1 MAGEGGGANAAGEA
15 AREEAAEEAA
25 AEATAEAVEEAAAG
39 EVAAPPAEGEESAGV
54 LTTAG
59 AAGNPRDAAHRRWG
73 MQRTEEAAALPL
85 PQSKASDDAV
95 ASAAAVATTATAD
108 ATADADADADADAT
122 GDAAGEPMRG
132 PAATGLAAVAAGTR
146 LPACFSCSF
155 CGGCDDGGECGRML
169 HVEPGCHVH
178 LHCAFWSS
186 EVVEQPAKRAAEP
199 AELTRLQQT
208 LKSARKALCAGCGQP
223 GASMGCNL
231 HKCKRLYHFA
241 CAREAGGLLLQDR
254 RLYCFEHRTHK
265 QAQAKGC
272 VPVPRG
278 EPLRRGLRAQPSKRH
293 QLEAN
298 PTLQPEQW
306 LRVGALTV
314 LRAGVSTA
322 AAEPPV
328 GLLAWRR
335 HWSTRRPGEQCGYQL
350 EILPAITHG
359 GGSSGGGGGGGGGG
373 GDRGGG
379 VLRFVIV
386 GEHEPQRPIEAA
398 SAQAAMEELG
408 GRVRAVQPKL
418 PDGASGSYPLAPGY
432 FFGWLHAPVQRALHG
447 EPAEAP
453 EPQTVEAP
461 LPVNRSGS
469 ARSEGYKKRPVVRV
483 YLPEE
488 LGRGSAA
495 GGDKVA
501 KRFKPRGDKVE
512 RVAEEEKV
520 GIVERLRGLNAQA
533 RARLRVSRSG
543 IHGWGLFVKEPI
555 SKGEMLVEYQ
565 GLVIRASHTQA
576 MLKKYER
583 AGVAGCHDGGYIFK
597 IDEAMCVDATMAG
610 NIARFMNHSC
620 APNAISKIVE
630 VGGGSLGKKVVVFA
644 KRDLQVGEELQYDY
658 QFALGEDKIACHCGA
673 PNCWGRMN

>member
-1 MAGEGGGANAAGEA
+1 MTDEGGGESAAGEA
-15 AREEAAEEAA
+15 ALEEAAREAAEEATEGGVTSLA
-25 AEATAEAVEEAAAG
+25 AEEDEELPG
-39 EVAAPPAEGEESAGV
+39 VPA
-54 LTTAG
+54 TAG

-73 MQRTEEAAALPL
+73 MQHTDEAAALPV
-85 PQSKASDDAV
+85 PQRKASDA
-95 ASAAAVATTATAD
+95 
-108 ATADADADADADAT
+108 ADADADAATATATADTADTANDADPTAT
-122 GDAAGEPMRG
+122 ADADGERVG
-132 PAATGLAAVAAGTR
+132 EPAATGVAVVATGTR
-146 LPACFSCSF
+146 LPECFACSF
-155 CGGCDDGGECGRML
+155 CGGRDDGGECGRML

-186 EVVEQPAKRAAEP
+186 EVIEQPPAKRAGEP
-199 AELTRLQQT
+199 TELTRLQHSLQR
-208 LKSARKALCAGCGQP
+208 ARKALCAGCGQP

-241 CAREAGGLLLQDR
+241 CARKAGALLLQDR
-254 RLYCFEHRTHK
+254 RLYCSEHRTHK

-272 VPVPRG
+272 VPVLRG
-278 EPLRRGLRAQPSKRH
+278 QEPLRRGLRAQPSKRH
-293 QLEAN
+293 QLESN
-298 PTLQPEQW
+298 PALQPEQW

-314 LRAGVSTA
+314 LRAGASTA

-328 GLLAWRR
+328 GILAWRR

-350 EILPAITHG
+350 EILPATTG
-359 GGSSGGGGGGGGGG
+359 GSGGGGGGGGGP
-373 GDRGGG
+373 
-379 VLRFVIV
+379 LRFVIL

-408 GRVRAVQPKL
+408 ARVRAAQPAL
-418 PDGASGSYPLAPGY
+418 PDGANSSYPLAPGY
-432 FFGWLHAPVQRALHG
+432 FFGWLQAPVQRALSLSWV
-447 EPAEAP
+447 EAP
-453 EPQTVEAP
+453 EPEVVEE

-469 ARSEGYKKRPVVRV
+469 ARSEGMKKRPVVRI

-488 LGRGSAA
+488 LGRGSAGA
-495 GGDKVA
+495 GDKAA
-501 KRFKPRGDKVE
+501 KRSKPRGDNVE
-512 RVAEEEKV
+512 KVAEEEKV
-520 GIVERLRGLNAQA
+520 GIVQKLKGLNAQA

-565 GLVIRASHTQA
+565 GTVIRASHTQA
-576 MLKKYER
+576 MLAKYER
-583 AGVAGCHDGGYIFK
+583 AGVPGCHDGGYIFK
-597 IDEAMCVDATMAG
+597 IDDNMCVDATMSG

>member
-1 MAGEGGGANAAGEA
+1 MADEGGGATAAGEA
-15 AREEAAEEAA
+15 VGEEAAREVAEEA
-25 AEATAEAVEEAAAG
+25 TGGGVT
-39 EVAAPPAEGEESAGV
+39 VPPAEESPGV
-54 LTTAG
+54 PATAG

-73 MQRTEEAAALPL
+73 MQHTDEAAAPPV
-85 PQSKASDDAV
+85 PQSKASDAADAD
-95 ASAAAVATTATAD
+95 AAAATATATAD
-108 ATADADADADADAT
+108 TAASADATATVDADAD
-122 GDAAGEPMRG
+122 GERVG
-132 PAATGLAAVAAGTR
+132 EPAATGVAVVATGTR
-146 LPACFSCSF
+146 LPACFACSF
-155 CGGCDDGGECGRML
+155 CGGRDDGGECGRML

-178 LHCAFWSS
+178 LHCVFWSS
-186 EVVEQPAKRAAEP
+186 EVVEQPPTKSARWQAGEP
-199 AELTRLQQT
+199 TELTRLQHSLQR
-208 LKSARKALCAGCGQP
+208 ARKALCAGCGQP

-241 CAREAGGLLLQDR
+241 CARKAGALLLQDR
-254 RLYCFEHRTHK
+254 RLYCSEHRTHK

-278 EPLRRGLRAQPSKRH
+278 EEPLRRGLRAQPSKRH
-293 QLEAN
+293 QLESN
-298 PTLQPEQW
+298 PALQPEQW

-314 LRAGVSTA
+314 LRVGASTA

-328 GLLAWRR
+328 GFLAWRR

-350 EILPAITHG
+350 EVRPATTG
-359 GGSSGGGGGGGGGG
+359 GGGSGGGGGGGGAF
-373 GDRGGG
+373 
-379 VLRFVIV
+379 RFVIL

-408 GRVRAVQPKL
+408 ARVRAAQPAL
-418 PDGASGSYPLAPGY
+418 PDGANGSYPLAPGY
-432 FFGWLHAPVQRALHG
+432 FFGWLQAPVQRALSLSWV
-447 EPAEAP
+447 EAP
-453 EPQTVEAP
+453 EPEVVEA

-469 ARSEGYKKRPVVRV
+469 ARSEGMKKRPVVRV

-488 LGRGSAA
+488 LGRGGAG
-495 GGDKVA
+495 GGDKAA
-501 KRFKPRGDKVE
+501 KRSKPREKVAE
-512 RVAEEEKV
+512 EKVKEEEKV
-520 GIVERLRGLNAQA
+520 GIVQRLKGLNAQA

-565 GLVIRASHTQA
+565 GTVIRASHTQA
-576 MLKKYER
+576 MLAKYER
-583 AGVAGCHDGGYIFK
+583 AGVPGCHDGGYIFK
-597 IDEAMCVDATMAG
+597 IDDNMCVDATMSG

>member
-1 MAGEGGGANAAGEA
+1 MADEAGGATATGEA
-15 AREEAAEEAA
+15 TGEEVAREAAEEA
-25 AEATAEAVEEAAAG
+25 TGGGVT
-39 EVAAPPAEGEESAGV
+39 VPPAEESPGV
-54 LTTAG
+54 PATAG

-73 MQRTEEAAALPL
+73 MQHTDEAAAPPV
-85 PQSKASDDAV
+85 PQSKASDAADAD
-95 ASAAAVATTATAD
+95 AAAATATATAD
-108 ATADADADADADAT
+108 TAASADATATVDADAD
-122 GDAAGEPMRG
+122 GERVG
-132 PAATGLAAVAAGTR
+132 EPAATGVAVVATGTR
-146 LPACFSCSF
+146 LPACFACSF
-155 CGGCDDGGECGRML
+155 CGGRDDGGECGRML

-178 LHCAFWSS
+178 LHCVFWSS
-186 EVVEQPAKRAAEP
+186 EVVEQPPTKSARWQAGEP
-199 AELTRLQQT
+199 TELTRLQHSLQR
-208 LKSARKALCAGCGQP
+208 ARKALCAGCGQP

-241 CAREAGGLLLQDR
+241 CARKAGALLLQDR
-254 RLYCFEHRTHK
+254 RLYCSEHRTHK

-278 EPLRRGLRAQPSKRH
+278 EEPLRRGLRAQPSKRH
-293 QLEAN
+293 QLESN
-298 PTLQPEQW
+298 PALQPEQW

-314 LRAGVSTA
+314 LRVGASTA

-328 GLLAWRR
+328 GFLAWRR

-350 EILPAITHG
+350 EVRPATTG
-359 GGSSGGGGGGGGGG
+359 GGGSGGGGGGGGAF
-373 GDRGGG
+373 
-379 VLRFVIV
+379 RFVIL

-408 GRVRAVQPKL
+408 ARVRAAQPAL
-418 PDGASGSYPLAPGY
+418 PDGANGSYPLAPGY
-432 FFGWLHAPVQRALHG
+432 FFGWLQAPVQRALSLSWV
-447 EPAEAP
+447 EAP
-453 EPQTVEAP
+453 EPEVVEA

-469 ARSEGYKKRPVVRV
+469 ARSEGMKKRPVVRV

-488 LGRGSAA
+488 LGRGGAG
-495 GGDKVA
+495 GGDKAA
-501 KRFKPRGDKVE
+501 KRSKPREKVAE
-512 RVAEEEKV
+512 EKVKEEEKV
-520 GIVERLRGLNAQA
+520 GIVQRLKGLNAQA

-565 GLVIRASHTQA
+565 GTVIRASHTQA
-576 MLKKYER
+576 MLAKYER
-583 AGVAGCHDGGYIFK
+583 AGVPGCHDGGYIFK
-597 IDEAMCVDATMAG
+597 IDDNMCVDATMSG